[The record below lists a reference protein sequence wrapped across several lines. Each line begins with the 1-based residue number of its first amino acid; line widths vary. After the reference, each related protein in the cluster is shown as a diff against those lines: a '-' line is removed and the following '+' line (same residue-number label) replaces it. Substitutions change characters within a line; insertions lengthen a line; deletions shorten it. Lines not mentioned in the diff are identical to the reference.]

1 MSRELI
7 EQVIEIKKTLNEEL
21 EKAQLEY
28 AALEKKLPYSIGQKE
43 AELQELHRRAN
54 EKKAAI
60 KAKLDRAETFGR
72 RFCKGVAPSICIT
85 CFIDHDLSSEMVE
98 IESRLGRGR
107 SANGIRTFKCKKP
120 CGYELSVDEAIPQ
133 PGGG

>member
-28 AALEKKLPYSIGQKE
+28 VALEKKLPYSIGQKE

-54 EKKAAI
+54 EKKVAI

-98 IESRLGRGR
+98 IESRLG
-107 SANGIRTFKCKKP
+107 NGIRTFKCKKP